1 MEKTIKQ
8 FLDYL
13 EFEKRYSEQTI
24 KNYEIDL
31 YHLKEYC
38 VQNKLNYLKLSYDNV
53 SQYVISMQKS
63 GYKSTS
69 INRTLSS
76 QRSFY
81 NYLIKKDITETNP
94 FELINNL
101 KTEKR
106 LPNYFKYS
114 DFEEM
119 LETLEDDK
127 PLTLR
132 NALIIEL
139 LLSTGL
145 RVSELSSIKISDMD
159 LKNNE
164 IKILGKGNKER
175 IVYYRDATKQKLY
188 FYLKDSRPVLLK
200 GKFSEYLLIN
210 NNGGKL
216 TERGIRYIIDG
227 IIKKCSINTRVTP
240 HTFRHTFATM
250 LLNEGCDIRSVQEL
264 LGHANL
270 NTTSIYTHLTNEAI
284 RKTYL
289 NAHPHG
295 KY

>member
-1 MEKTIKQ
+1 MEDRIKE

-13 EFEKRYSEQTI
+13 EFERKYSDKTI

-31 YHLKEYC
+31 DHLKDYC
-38 VQNKLNYLKLSYDNV
+38 ELKKLDYLKLSYDDV
-53 SQYVISMQKS
+53 SLYVINAQKS

-69 INRTLSS
+69 INRLLSS
-76 QRSFY
+76 LRSFY
-81 NYLIKKDITETNP
+81 NYLIKKDITNVNP
-94 FELINNL
+94 FELVNNL

-119 LETLEDDK
+119 LKTLDDDK

-145 RVSELSSIKISDMD
+145 RVSELSDIKIDDMD

-164 IKILGKGNKER
+164 IRVIGKGNKER
-175 IVYYRDATKQKLY
+175 IVYYRDNTKTKLY
-188 FYLKDSRPVLLK
+188 YYLKDSRGILLN
-200 GKFSEYLLIN
+200 GKYSPYLLIN

-216 TERGIRYIIDG
+216 TDRGIRYIIEE

-270 NTTSIYTHLTNEAI
+270 NTTSIYTHLTNEVI
-284 RKTYL
+284 RNTYL

>member
-1 MEKTIKQ
+1 MEDRIKD

-13 EFEKRYSEQTI
+13 EFEKKYSEKTVRS
-24 KNYEIDL
+24 YDVDL
-31 YHLKEYC
+31 NHLMDYC
-38 VQNKLNYLKLSYDNV
+38 ISNHLNYLRLNYDDV
-53 SQYVISMQKS
+53 SEYVIGMQKS
-63 GYKSTS
+63 GYKSSS
-69 INRTLSS
+69 INRLLSS
-76 QRSFY
+76 LRSFY
-81 NYLIKKDITETNP
+81 SYLIKKDITDSNP
-94 FELINNL
+94 FELVNNL
-101 KTEKR
+101 KGEKR

-114 DFEEM
+114 DFEKMMES
-119 LETLEDDK
+119 LDNDK

-139 LLSTGL
+139 LLATGL
-145 RVSELSSIKISDMD
+145 RVAELASIKIADMD

-164 IKILGKGNKER
+164 IRVLGKGDKER
-175 IVYYRDATKQKLY
+175 IVYYRENTREKLY
-188 FYLKDSRPVLLK
+188 YYLKDSRDILLN
-200 GKFSEYLLIN
+200 GKYSDYLLIN
-210 NNGGKL
+210 NNGGRL

-227 IIKKCSINTRVTP
+227 IIKKCSVNVRVTP

-270 NTTSIYTHLTNEAI
+270 NTTSIYTHLTNETI

-289 NAHPHG
+289 SAHPHG

>member
-1 MEKTIKQ
+1 MEDRIKE

-13 EFEKRYSEQTI
+13 EFERKYSDKTI

-31 YHLKEYC
+31 THLKDYC
-38 VQNKLNYLKLSYDNV
+38 ELKKLDYLKLSYDDV
-53 SQYVISMQKS
+53 SLYVINAQKS

-69 INRTLSS
+69 INRLLSS
-76 QRSFY
+76 LRSFY
-81 NYLIKKDITETNP
+81 NYLIKKDITDANP
-94 FELINNL
+94 FELVNNL

-119 LETLEDDK
+119 LKTLDDDK

-145 RVSELSSIKISDMD
+145 RVSELSDIKIDDMD

-164 IKILGKGNKER
+164 IRVIGKGNKER
-175 IVYYRDATKQKLY
+175 IVYYRDNTKTKLY
-188 FYLKDSRPVLLK
+188 YYLKDSRGILLN
-200 GKFSEYLLIN
+200 GKYSPYLLIN

-216 TERGIRYIIDG
+216 TDRGIRYIIEG

-270 NTTSIYTHLTNEAI
+270 NTTSIYTHLTNEVI
-284 RKTYL
+284 RNTYL

>member
-1 MEKTIKQ
+1 MEDRIKE

-13 EFEKRYSEQTI
+13 EFERKYSDKTI

-31 YHLKEYC
+31 AHLKDYC
-38 VQNKLNYLKLSYDNV
+38 ELKKLDYLKLSYDDV
-53 SQYVISMQKS
+53 SLYVINAQKS

-69 INRTLSS
+69 INRLLSS
-76 QRSFY
+76 LRSFY
-81 NYLIKKDITETNP
+81 NYLIKKDITDANP
-94 FELINNL
+94 FELVNNL

-119 LETLEDDK
+119 LKTLDDDK

-145 RVSELSSIKISDMD
+145 RVSELSDIKIDDMD

-164 IKILGKGNKER
+164 IRVIGKGNKER
-175 IVYYRDATKQKLY
+175 IVYYRDSTKTKLY
-188 FYLKDSRPVLLK
+188 YYLKDSRNVLLN
-200 GKFSEYLLIN
+200 GKYSPYLLIN

-216 TERGIRYIIDG
+216 TDRGIRYIIEE

-270 NTTSIYTHLTNEAI
+270 NTTSIYTHLTNEVI
-284 RKTYL
+284 RNTYL

>member
-1 MEKTIKQ
+1 MEDRVKD

-13 EFEKRYSEQTI
+13 EFERKYSDKTI

-31 YHLKEYC
+31 YHLRDYC
-38 VQNKLNYLKLSYDNV
+38 ERNKLNYLKLSYDDV
-53 SQYVISMQKS
+53 SQYVISAEKS

-69 INRTLSS
+69 INRLLSS
-76 QRSFY
+76 LRSFY
-81 NYLIKKDITETNP
+81 GYLIKKDVTDNNP
-94 FELINNL
+94 FELVNNL

-119 LETLEDDK
+119 LNSLDDDK

-139 LLSTGL
+139 LFSTGL
-145 RVSELSSIKISDMD
+145 RVSELSNIKIDDMD

-164 IKILGKGNKER
+164 IRVIGKGNKER
-175 IVYYRDATKQKLY
+175 VVYYRDSTRGKLY
-188 FYLKDSRPVLLK
+188 YYLKDSRSTLLN
-200 GKFSEYLLIN
+200 GKFSPYLLIN

-216 TERGIRYIIDG
+216 TDRGIRYIVDG
-227 IIKKCSINTRVTP
+227 IIKRCSINVRVTP

-270 NTTSIYTHLTNEAI
+270 NTTSIYTHLTNEVI
-284 RKTYL
+284 RNVYL

>member
-1 MEKTIKQ
+1 MEDRIKD

-13 EFEKRYSEQTI
+13 EFEKKYSEKTVRS
-24 KNYEIDL
+24 YDVDL
-31 YHLKEYC
+31 NHLMDYC
-38 VQNKLNYLKLSYDNV
+38 VSNHLNYLRLNYDDV
-53 SQYVISMQKS
+53 SEYVIGMQKS
-63 GYKSTS
+63 GYKSSS
-69 INRTLSS
+69 INRLLSS
-76 QRSFY
+76 LRSFY
-81 NYLIKKDITETNP
+81 SYLIKKDITDSNP
-94 FELINNL
+94 FELVNNL
-101 KTEKR
+101 KGEKR

-114 DFEEM
+114 DFEKMMES
-119 LETLEDDK
+119 LDNDK

-139 LLSTGL
+139 LLATGL
-145 RVSELSSIKISDMD
+145 RVGELASIKIADMD

-164 IKILGKGNKER
+164 IRVLGKGDKER
-175 IVYYRDATKQKLY
+175 IVYYRENTREKLY
-188 FYLKDSRPVLLK
+188 YYLKDSRDILLN
-200 GKFSEYLLIN
+200 GKYSDYLLIN
-210 NNGGKL
+210 NNGGRL
-216 TERGIRYIIDG
+216 TERGVRYIIDG
-227 IIKKCSINTRVTP
+227 IIKKCSVNVRVTP

-289 NAHPHG
+289 SAHPHG